1 MNAEDRRKKRRRK
14 TTTTTTTTGMAKG
27 RAIATETAI
36 TTERVT
42 MMAMTTTPP
51 TTMKSI
57 RTWGAESA
65 GRGAGSWEGTA
76 AMTASDAP

>member
-14 TTTTTTTTGMAKG
+14 TTTTTTTTTTGMAKG

-36 TTERVT
+36 TTERV
-42 MMAMTTTPP
+42 AMTTTPP